1 MPKTTEILP
10 PRYRGAKQIGQGG
23 MGEIFRAT
31 DSTLGR
37 AVAVKIL
44 AARFAE
50 DASVRERFT
59 REALSAARLS
69 GDPSIVTI
77 YDVGEWDERPYIVME
92 YMGGGSLEE
101 KLRAEGAQPA
111 GDALRWLEQAARALD
126 HAQAEGVV
134 HRDVKPG
141 NLLLDRE
148 GNVHV
153 ADFGIA
159 SAAGMDSMTMTGT
172 VMGTAGYLAPEQA
185 QGERAGPASDRY
197 ALGVVA
203 FELLTGTRPFE
214 SVTPTAEAA
223 AHVTADIPAV
233 SERGDLPPELDAV
246 FRKAL
251 AKRPED
257 RYGSAEAFVGA
268 LRRALDDAAGK
279 TRALGAVAPPTAPTV
294 PLRATRATPLWPLL
308 LGGLAVAAI
317 AGVILAAVLS
327 SGDSKK
333 AATPV
338 LVKTVTAQGTTVRQ
352 TVTAAA
358 PTTAPSTTPAP
369 SGDGHSLNDS
379 GYALMRQ
386 GDFAGALPYLQQ
398 AVQRLQGTGPDDPYE
413 GYANYNLGVT
423 LVQLGQCDQGLAYL
437 QRADQL
443 EPHNKQVR
451 EAMKQAKHCRSKSN
465 DENG

>member
-1 MPKTTEILP
+1 VPETTQILP
-10 PRYRGAKQIGQGG
+10 PRYRGAKRIGKGG
-23 MGEIFRAT
+23 MGEIYRAT

-37 AVAVKIL
+37 AVAVKVL

-50 DASVRERFT
+50 DESVRERFT

-77 YDVGEWDERPYIVME
+77 YDVGEWESRPFIVME
-92 YMGGGSLEE
+92 YMSGGSLEQ
-101 KLRAEGAQPA
+101 KLRDDGAQPTA
-111 GDALRWLEQAARALD
+111 QVVRWLEQAARALD

-197 ALGVVA
+197 ALAVVA

-214 SVTPTAEAA
+214 SDTPTAEAA
-223 AHVTADIPAV
+223 AHVNADIPAV
-233 SERGDLPPELDAV
+233 SERGDLPPELDEV

-257 RYGSAEAFVGA
+257 RYRSAAEFVAA
-268 LRRALDDAAGK
+268 LRQAFDDAAGQ
-279 TRALGAVAPPTAPTV
+279 TRALEAVAPTV
-294 PLRATRATPLWPLL
+294 PLVRSSRPMPLWPLI
-308 LGGLAVAAI
+308 LGGLVLAGI

-327 SGDSKK
+327 RDDSKK
-333 AATPV
+333 PAPAV
-338 LVKTVTAQGTTVRQ
+338 VKTVTAQGTTIRQ
-352 TVTAAA
+352 TVTTAA
-358 PTTAPSTTPAP
+358 PTTAPTATAAAP
-369 SGDGHSLNDS
+369 SADGHSLNDR
-379 GYALMRQ
+379 GFALMQ
-386 GDFAGALPYLQQ
+386 SGDFQGALPLLQQ
-398 AVQRLQGTGPDDPYE
+398 AVQKLQGTGPGDPYE
-413 GYANYNLGVT
+413 GYANYNLGYT
-423 LVQLGQCDQGLAYL
+423 LLQLGECDAAVTAL

-451 EAMKQAKHCRSKSN
+451 NALKRTKHC
-465 DENG
+465 G